1 VTVNAAPFLSLD
13 SARALIAAST
23 RAPERFIMRSP
34 ISCSPLATPSP
45 PPPSLS
51 LSLSLCLSRV
61 SLIYRACSRFS
72 LRRSPFRDTVGASA
86 ASAVLLNFLTEPR
99 REQRHGSSH
108 CPFIKIQIPYYRSL
122 LRPACT
128 KSRPIGFVAASDESA
143 HAFRYKTG
151 WIAG

>member
-1 VTVNAAPFLSLD
+1 MLRHSSLSILLEPLLQR
-13 SARALIAAST
+13 ARARRNVSLCVRQFLAALS
-23 RAPERFIMRSP
+23 RR
-34 ISCSPLATPSP
+34 PLPLPSF
-45 PPPSLS
+45 
-51 LSLSLCLSRV
+51 SLCLSRV

-72 LRRSPFRDTVGASA
+72 LRRSPFRDTAGASA

-151 WIAG
+151 WLDSRVSIFQ